1 MEIPVRNLGEKIRE
15 IIADRERSYHGKFSS
30 KLKQVFRSVGSVE
43 KAASNL
49 REAVGRAWGTLS
61 KPAEQ
66 HGARLS
72 EQVLEACRS
81 LAARRPEP
89 SYDELSKFQE
99 ELIQT
104 VRAIVKV
111 HDRYI
116 PSIVRTVKSE
126 SSTLEDSI
134 STLSQNITE
143 LGQALDSS
151 KLKELRLIE
160 EDADQ
165 LMGTA
170 QELSLKTDEI
180 EQTKEAIRRLQD
192 RGSALQEDLSTLG
205 RDRALKELDQIDQ
218 QARQKEAEILLL
230 LEPLLK
236 PLRKIDRSDNKA
248 LEGSSKVIVTKVV
261 ENPLASVVEIPASE
275 MRQLLISVYEL
286 LASDELLL
294 DQRRKRR
301 ASESIQVLQAGALDR
316 FREDHGILE
325 ANRQE
330 VLRQLKGSGLYD
342 KWLSVR
348 TQLDDLNIE
357 IKERRGR
364 ITELESQAARL
375 RTSVLAG
382 KKRIESALQEVLGE
396 QVSILL

>member
-1 MEIPVRNLGEKIRE
+1 MEIHVRNLGEKMRQ
-15 IIADRERSYHGKFSS
+15 IIADRERSYRGKFSS
-30 KLKQVFRSVGSVE
+30 ELKQVFRSVGSVE

-89 SYDELSKFQE
+89 SYDELRRFQE
-99 ELIQT
+99 ESIQT
-104 VRAIVKV
+104 IRAIVKV
-111 HDRYI
+111 YNRYV
-116 PSIVRTVKSE
+116 PSIIRAVKSE
-126 SSTLEDSI
+126 SSILEDSI
-134 STLSQNITE
+134 ATLSQNITE

-151 KLKELRLIE
+151 KLKELQLIA

-165 LMGTA
+165 LIGTA
-170 QELSLKTDEI
+170 QELSLKMDEI
-180 EQTKEAIRRLQD
+180 QQTKEAIRRLQD
-192 RGSALQEDLSTLG
+192 RGSALQDNLSTLG
-205 RDRALKELDQIDQ
+205 RDRALKELDQIEQ
-218 QARQKEAEILLL
+218 QARQKEAEILAL

-236 PLRKIDRSDNKA
+236 PLRKIDRADDKA
-248 LEGSSKVIVTKVV
+248 LEGSSKVIVNKIV
-261 ENPLASVVEIPASE
+261 ENPLASVLETPAGE
-275 MRQLLISVYEL
+275 MHQLLISVYEL
-286 LASDELLL
+286 LESDELLL

-301 ASESIQVLQAGALDR
+301 ASEAIQVLQAGALDR
-316 FREDHGILE
+316 FREDHGVLE
-325 ANRQE
+325 ANRRE

-348 TQLDDLNIE
+348 KQFADLRIE
-357 IKERRGR
+357 INERQGR
-364 ITELESQAARL
+364 ITELESQEARL

-382 KKRIESALQEVLGE
+382 KRRIESALQKVLGE

>member
-1 MEIPVRNLGEKIRE
+1 MEIPVRNLGEKMRQ
-15 IIADRERSYHGKFSS
+15 IIADRERSYRGKFSS
-30 KLKQVFRSVGSVE
+30 ELKQVFRSVGSVE

-72 EQVLEACRS
+72 EQVLDACRS

-89 SYDELSKFQE
+89 SYDELRRFQE
-99 ELIQT
+99 ESIQT
-104 VRAIVKV
+104 IRAIVKV
-111 HDRYI
+111 YNKYV
-116 PSIVRTVKSE
+116 PSIIRAVKSE
-126 SSTLEDSI
+126 SSILEDSI
-134 STLSQNITE
+134 ATLSQNITE

-151 KLKELRLIE
+151 KLKELQLIA

-165 LMGTA
+165 LIGTA
-170 QELSLKTDEI
+170 QELSLKMDEI
-180 EQTKEAIRRLQD
+180 QQTKEAVRRLQD
-192 RGSALQEDLSTLG
+192 RGSALQDNLSTLG
-205 RDRALKELDQIDQ
+205 RDRALKELDQIEQ
-218 QARQKEAEILLL
+218 QARQKEAEILAL

-236 PLRKIDRSDNKA
+236 PLRKIDRADDKT
-248 LEGSSKVIVTKVV
+248 LGGSSKTIVNKIV
-261 ENPLASVVEIPASE
+261 ENPLASVLETPAGE

-286 LASDELLL
+286 LESDELLL

-301 ASESIQVLQAGALDR
+301 ASEAIQVLQAGALDR
-316 FREDHGILE
+316 FREDHGVLE
-325 ANRQE
+325 ANRRE

-348 TQLDDLNIE
+348 RQFDDVRIE
-357 IKERRGR
+357 INERQGR
-364 ITELESQAARL
+364 ITELESQKARL
-375 RTSVLAG
+375 QTSVLAG
-382 KKRIESALQEVLGE
+382 KERIESALQEVLGE

>member
-1 MEIPVRNLGEKIRE
+1 MEIHVRNLGEKMRQ
-15 IIADRERSYHGKFSS
+15 IISDKERSYRGKFSS
-30 KLKQVFRSVGSVE
+30 KLKQVFRSIGSVE

-81 LAARRPEP
+81 LATRRPES
-89 SYDELSKFQE
+89 SYDELRRFQE
-99 ELIQT
+99 ESIQT
-104 VRAIVKV
+104 IRAIVKV
-111 HDRYI
+111 YNKYV
-116 PSIVRTVKSE
+116 PSIIRTVKSE

-134 STLSQNITE
+134 ATLSQNITE

-151 KLKELRLIE
+151 KLKELQLIA

-165 LMGTA
+165 LIGTA
-170 QELSLKTDEI
+170 QELGLKTDEI
-180 EQTKEAIRRLQD
+180 QQTKEAIRRLQD
-192 RGSALQEDLSTLG
+192 RGSALQDNLSTLG
-205 RDRALKELDQIDQ
+205 RDRALKELDQIEQ
-218 QARQKEAEILLL
+218 QARQKETEILAL

-236 PLRKIDRSDNKA
+236 PLRKIDRADDKA
-248 LEGSSKVIVTKVV
+248 LEGSSKAIVNKIV
-261 ENPLASVVEIPASE
+261 ENPLASVLETPAGE
-275 MRQLLISVYEL
+275 MHQLLISVYEL
-286 LASDELLL
+286 LESDELLL

-301 ASESIQVLQAGALDR
+301 ASEAIQVLQAGALDR
-316 FREDHGILE
+316 FREDHGVLE
-325 ANRQE
+325 ANRRE

-342 KWLSVR
+342 RWISVR
-348 TQLDDLNIE
+348 RQFDDLRME
-357 IKERRGR
+357 INERQGR
-364 ITELESQAARL
+364 ITELESQEARL

-382 KKRIESALQEVLGE
+382 KERIESALQEILGE

>member
-1 MEIPVRNLGEKIRE
+1 VEIPVRNLGEKMRQ
-15 IIADRERSYHGKFSS
+15 IIADRERSYRGKFSS
-30 KLKQVFRSVGSVE
+30 ELKQVFRSVGSVE

-72 EQVLEACRS
+72 EQVLDACRS

-89 SYDELSKFQE
+89 SYDELRRFQE
-99 ELIQT
+99 ESIQT
-104 VRAIVKV
+104 IRAIVKV
-111 HDRYI
+111 YNKYV
-116 PSIVRTVKSE
+116 PSIIRAVKSE
-126 SSTLEDSI
+126 SSILEDSI
-134 STLSQNITE
+134 ATLSQNITE

-151 KLKELRLIE
+151 KLKELQLIA
-160 EDADQ
+160 EDVDQ
-165 LMGTA
+165 LIGTA

-180 EQTKEAIRRLQD
+180 QQTKEAVRRLQD
-192 RGSALQEDLSTLG
+192 RGSALQDNLSTLG
-205 RDRALKELDQIDQ
+205 RDRALKELDQIEQ
-218 QARQKEAEILLL
+218 QARQKEAEILAL

-236 PLRKIDRSDNKA
+236 PLRKIDRADDKT
-248 LEGSSKVIVTKVV
+248 LGGSSKTIVNKIV
-261 ENPLASVVEIPASE
+261 ENPLASVLETPAGE

-286 LASDELLL
+286 LESDELLL

-301 ASESIQVLQAGALDR
+301 ASEAIQVLQAGALDR
-316 FREDHGILE
+316 FREDHGVLE
-325 ANRQE
+325 ANRRE

-348 TQLDDLNIE
+348 KQFADLRIE
-357 IKERRGR
+357 INERQGR
-364 ITELESQAARL
+364 ITELESQEARL

-382 KKRIESALQEVLGE
+382 KRRIESALQKVLGE

>member
-1 MEIPVRNLGEKIRE
+1 MRQ
-15 IIADRERSYHGKFSS
+15 IITDRERSYHGKFST

-43 KAASNL
+43 RAASNL
-49 REAVGRAWGTLS
+49 REAVGSAWGTLS

-72 EQVLEACRS
+72 EQVLGACRFLS
-81 LAARRPEP
+81 ARRPEP
-89 SYDELSKFQE
+89 SYDELRKFQE
-99 ELIQT
+99 ESIQT
-104 VRAIVKV
+104 VRAMVKA
-111 HDRYI
+111 HDRYM
-116 PSIVRTVKSE
+116 PSIIRTVKSE

-134 STLSQNITE
+134 ATLSQNITE
-143 LGQALDSS
+143 LGQALDGS
-151 KLKELRLIE
+151 KLKELQLIA

-165 LMGTA
+165 LIVTA
-170 QELSLKTDEI
+170 QELSLKTDEV

-192 RGSALQEDLSTLG
+192 RESALQENLSTLG

-218 QARQKEAEILLL
+218 QARQKEAEILAL

-236 PLRKIDRSDNKA
+236 PLRKIDRSDKA
-248 LEGSSKVIVTKVV
+248 LEGSSKGIVTKVV
-261 ENPLASVVEIPASE
+261 ENPLASVIETPASE
-275 MRQLLISVYEL
+275 MRQLLFSVYEL
-286 LASDELLL
+286 LANDALLL

-325 ANRQE
+325 ANRRE
-330 VLRQLKGSGLYD
+330 VLRQLKGSGIYD

-348 TQLDDLNIE
+348 TQLGDLTMEAN
-357 IKERRGR
+357 ERQSR
-364 ITELESQAARL
+364 ITELESQVTRL
-375 RTSVLAG
+375 RASVLAG
-382 KKRIESALQEVLGE
+382 KERIESALKKVLDE

>member
-1 MEIPVRNLGEKIRE
+1 MEIPVRNLGEKMRQ
-15 IIADRERSYHGKFSS
+15 IIADRERSYRGKFSS
-30 KLKQVFRSVGSVE
+30 ELKQVFRSVGSVE

-72 EQVLEACRS
+72 EQVLDACRS

-89 SYDELSKFQE
+89 SYDELRRFQE
-99 ELIQT
+99 ESIQT
-104 VRAIVKV
+104 IRAIVKV
-111 HDRYI
+111 YNKYV
-116 PSIVRTVKSE
+116 PSIIRAVKSE
-126 SSTLEDSI
+126 SSILEDSI
-134 STLSQNITE
+134 ATLSQNITE

-151 KLKELRLIE
+151 KLKELQLIA
-160 EDADQ
+160 EDVDQ
-165 LMGTA
+165 LIGTA

-180 EQTKEAIRRLQD
+180 QQTKEAVRRLQD
-192 RGSALQEDLSTLG
+192 RGSALQDNLSTLG
-205 RDRALKELDQIDQ
+205 RDRALKELDQIEQ
-218 QARQKEAEILLL
+218 QARQKEAEILAL

-236 PLRKIDRSDNKA
+236 PLRKIDRADDKT
-248 LEGSSKVIVTKVV
+248 LGGSSKTIVNKIV
-261 ENPLASVVEIPASE
+261 ENPLASVLETPAGE

-286 LASDELLL
+286 LESDELLL

-301 ASESIQVLQAGALDR
+301 ASEAIQVLQAGALDR
-316 FREDHGILE
+316 FREDHGVLE
-325 ANRQE
+325 ANRRE

-348 TQLDDLNIE
+348 KQFADLRIE
-357 IKERRGR
+357 INERQGR
-364 ITELESQAARL
+364 ITELESQEARL

-382 KKRIESALQEVLGE
+382 KRRIESALQKVLGE

>member
-1 MEIPVRNLGEKIRE
+1 VEIPVRNLGEKMRQIT
-15 IIADRERSYHGKFSS
+15 ADRGRSYRGKFSS
-30 KLKQVFRSVGSVE
+30 ELKQVFRSVGSVE

-49 REAVGRAWGTLS
+49 REGVGRAWGTLS

-89 SYDELSKFQE
+89 SYDELRRFQE
-99 ELIQT
+99 ESIQT
-104 VRAIVKV
+104 IRAIVKV
-111 HDRYI
+111 YNKYV
-116 PSIVRTVKSE
+116 PSIIRTVKSE

-134 STLSQNITE
+134 ATLSQNITE

-151 KLKELRLIE
+151 KLKELQLIA

-165 LMGTA
+165 LIGTA
-170 QELSLKTDEI
+170 QELSLKMDEI
-180 EQTKEAIRRLQD
+180 QQTKEAIRRLQD
-192 RGSALQEDLSTLG
+192 RGSALQDNLSTLG
-205 RDRALKELDQIDQ
+205 RDRTLKELDQIEQ
-218 QARQKEAEILLL
+218 QARKKEAEIIAL

-236 PLRKIDRSDNKA
+236 PLRKIDRADDKA
-248 LEGSSKVIVTKVV
+248 LEGSSKAIVNKIV
-261 ENPLASVVEIPASE
+261 ENPLASVLETPAGE
-275 MRQLLISVYEL
+275 MHQLLISVYDL
-286 LASDELLL
+286 LESDELLL

-301 ASESIQVLQAGALDR
+301 ASEAIQVLQAGALDR
-316 FREDHGILE
+316 FREDHGVLE
-325 ANRQE
+325 ANRRE

-348 TQLDDLNIE
+348 MQFDDVRIE
-357 IKERRGR
+357 INERQGR
-364 ITELESQAARL
+364 ITELESQKARFQ
-375 RTSVLAG
+375 TSVLAG
-382 KKRIESALQEVLGE
+382 KERIESALQEVLGE

>member
-1 MEIPVRNLGEKIRE
+1 VEIPVRNLGEKMRQ

-89 SYDELSKFQE
+89 SYDELRKFQE
-99 ELIQT
+99 ESIQT
-104 VRAIVKV
+104 IRAIVKV

-116 PSIVRTVKSE
+116 RSIIRTVKSE
-126 SSTLEDSI
+126 ASTLEDSI
-134 STLSQNITE
+134 ATLSQDITE

-151 KLKELRLIE
+151 ELKELQLIA

-192 RGSALQEDLSTLG
+192 RGSALQENLSTLG

-218 QARQKEAEILLL
+218 QARQKEAEILFL

-236 PLRKIDRSDNKA
+236 PLRKIERSDKA

-261 ENPLASVVEIPASE
+261 ENPLASVIEIPASE

-294 DQRRKRR
+294 DQRRKRK
-301 ASESIQVLQAGALDR
+301 ASESVQVLQAGALDR

-325 ANRQE
+325 ANRRE

-348 TQLDDLNIE
+348 TQLDDLNTE
-357 IKERRGR
+357 IKKRRGR
-364 ITELESQAARL
+364 ITELESQVARL
-375 RTSVLAG
+375 QTSVLAG
-382 KKRIESALQEVLGE
+382 KERIESALKKVLDE

>member
-1 MEIPVRNLGEKIRE
+1 MEIHVRNLGEKMRQ
-15 IIADRERSYHGKFSS
+15 IIADRERSYRGKFSS
-30 KLKQVFRSVGSVE
+30 ELKQVFRSVGSVE

-81 LAARRPEP
+81 LITRRPES
-89 SYDELSKFQE
+89 SYDELRRFQE
-99 ELIQT
+99 ESIQT
-104 VRAIVKV
+104 IRAIVKV
-111 HDRYI
+111 YNKYV
-116 PSIVRTVKSE
+116 PSIIRNVKSE

-134 STLSQNITE
+134 ATLSQNITE

-151 KLKELRLIE
+151 KLKELQLVA

-165 LMGTA
+165 LIGTA
-170 QELSLKTDEI
+170 QELSLKADEI
-180 EQTKEAIRRLQD
+180 QQTKEAISRLQD
-192 RGSALQEDLSTLG
+192 RESALQDNLSTLG
-205 RDRALKELDQIDQ
+205 RDRTLKELDQIEQ
-218 QARQKEAEILLL
+218 QARQKESEILAL

-236 PLRKIDRSDNKA
+236 PLRKIDRADDKA
-248 LEGSSKVIVTKVV
+248 LEGSSKVVVNKIV
-261 ENPLASVVEIPASE
+261 ENPLASVLETPAGE
-275 MRQLLISVYEL
+275 MHQLLISVYEL
-286 LASDELLL
+286 LESDELLL

-301 ASESIQVLQAGALDR
+301 AYEAIQVLQAGALDR
-316 FREDHGILE
+316 FREDHGVLE
-325 ANRQE
+325 ANRRE

-348 TQLDDLNIE
+348 RQFDDLRIE
-357 IKERRGR
+357 INERQGR
-364 ITELESQAARL
+364 ITELESQEARL

-382 KKRIESALQEVLGE
+382 KERIQSALQEVLDE
-396 QVSILL
+396 QVSIVL

>member
-1 MEIPVRNLGEKIRE
+1 MRQ
-15 IIADRERSYHGKFSS
+15 IITDRERSYHGKFSS
-30 KLKQVFRSVGSVE
+30 MLKQVFRSVGSVE
-43 KAASNL
+43 KSASNL

-89 SYDELSKFQE
+89 SYDELRKFQE
-99 ELIQT
+99 ESIQT
-104 VRAIVKV
+104 IRAIVKV
-111 HDRYI
+111 HDKYI
-116 PSIVRTVKSE
+116 PSIIRTVKSE
-126 SSTLEDSI
+126 SSTLENSI
-134 STLSQNITE
+134 ATLSQNITE

-151 KLKELRLIE
+151 KLKELQLIA
-160 EDADQ
+160 EDTDQ
-165 LMGTA
+165 LIGTA

-180 EQTKEAIRRLQD
+180 EQTKEAIKLLQD

-205 RDRALKELDQIDQ
+205 RDRALKELDQINQ
-218 QARQKEAEILLL
+218 QAQQKEAEILAL

-248 LEGSSKVIVTKVV
+248 LEGSSKAIVTKVV
-261 ENPLASVVEIPASE
+261 ENPLASVIEIPARE

-316 FREDHGILE
+316 FREDHGFLE
-325 ANRQE
+325 ANRRE

-342 KWLSVR
+342 RWFSVR
-348 TQLDDLNIE
+348 TQLDDLNME

-364 ITELESQAARL
+364 ITELESQVARL

-382 KKRIESALQEVLGE
+382 KERIESALKKVLDE

>member
-1 MEIPVRNLGEKIRE
+1 VEIPVRNLGEKIRE
-15 IIADRERSYHGKFSS
+15 IITDRERSYHRKFSS
-30 KLKQVFRSVGSVE
+30 KLKQVFRSIGSVE

-89 SYDELSKFQE
+89 SYHELRKFQE
-99 ELIQT
+99 ESIQT
-104 VRAIVKV
+104 IRAIVKV

-151 KLKELRLIE
+151 KLKELRLIA

-192 RGSALQEDLSTLG
+192 RGSALQEDLFTLG

-218 QARQKEAEILLL
+218 QARQKEAEIIAL

-261 ENPLASVVEIPASE
+261 ENPLASVIEIPASE

-316 FREDHGILE
+316 FREDYGILE
-325 ANRQE
+325 ANRRE

-342 KWLSVR
+342 RWLSVR
-348 TQLDDLNIE
+348 TQLADLNME

-364 ITELESQAARL
+364 ITELESQVARL

-382 KKRIESALQEVLGE
+382 KERIESALRKVLDE

>member
-1 MEIPVRNLGEKIRE
+1 VEIPVHNLGGKMRQIMT
-15 IIADRERSYHGKFSS
+15 DRERSYHGKFSS

-43 KAASNL
+43 RAASNL
-49 REAVGRAWGTLS
+49 REAVGLAWGTLS

-81 LAARRPEP
+81 LSARRPEP
-89 SYDELSKFQE
+89 SYDELRKFQE
-99 ELIQT
+99 ESIQT

-111 HDRYI
+111 YNKYV
-116 PSIVRTVKSE
+116 PSIIRTVKSE

-134 STLSQNITE
+134 ATLSQNITE

-151 KLKELRLIE
+151 KLKELQLIA

-165 LMGTA
+165 LIGTA

-180 EQTKEAIRRLQD
+180 QQTKEAIKRLQD
-192 RGSALQEDLSTLG
+192 RESALQDNLSALG
-205 RDRALKELDQIDQ
+205 RDRALKELDQIEQ
-218 QARQKEAEILLL
+218 QARQKEAEILAL

-236 PLRKIDRSDNKA
+236 PLRKIDRADDKA
-248 LEGSSKVIVTKVV
+248 LERSSKVIVNKIV
-261 ENPLASVVEIPASE
+261 ENPLASVLETPAGE
-275 MRQLLISVYEL
+275 MHQLLISVYEL
-286 LASDELLL
+286 LESDELLL

-301 ASESIQVLQAGALDR
+301 AYEAIQILQAGALDR
-316 FREDHGILE
+316 FREDHGVLE
-325 ANRQE
+325 ANRRE
-330 VLRQLKGSGLYD
+330 ALRQLKGSGLYD

-348 TQLDDLNIE
+348 RQFDDLRIE
-357 IKERRGR
+357 INERQGR
-364 ITELESQAARL
+364 ITELELQEARL
-375 RTSVLAG
+375 RISVLAG
-382 KKRIESALQEVLGE
+382 KERIESALQEVLGE

>member
-1 MEIPVRNLGEKIRE
+1 VEIPIRNLGEKMRQ
-15 IIADRERSYHGKFSS
+15 IITDRERSYHGKFST

-43 KAASNL
+43 RAASNL
-49 REAVGRAWGTLS
+49 REAVGSAWGTLS

-72 EQVLEACRS
+72 EQVLGACRFLS
-81 LAARRPEP
+81 ARRPEP
-89 SYDELSKFQE
+89 SYDELRKFQE
-99 ELIQT
+99 ESIQT
-104 VRAIVKV
+104 VRAMVKA
-111 HDRYI
+111 HDRYM
-116 PSIVRTVKSE
+116 PSIIRTVKSE

-134 STLSQNITE
+134 ATLSQNITE
-143 LGQALDSS
+143 LGQTLDGS
-151 KLKELRLIE
+151 KLKELQLIA

-165 LMGTA
+165 LIVTA
-170 QELSLKTDEI
+170 QELSLKTDEV

-192 RGSALQEDLSTLG
+192 RESALQENLSTLG

-218 QARQKEAEILLL
+218 QARQKEAEILAL

-236 PLRKIDRSDNKA
+236 PLRKIDRSDKA
-248 LEGSSKVIVTKVV
+248 LEGSSKGIVTKVV
-261 ENPLASVVEIPASE
+261 ENPLASVIETPASE
-275 MRQLLISVYEL
+275 MRQLLFSVYEL
-286 LASDELLL
+286 LANDALLL

-325 ANRQE
+325 ANRRE
-330 VLRQLKGSGLYD
+330 VLRQLKGSGIYD

-348 TQLDDLNIE
+348 TQLGDLITETN
-357 IKERRGR
+357 ERQSR
-364 ITELESQAARL
+364 ITELESQVTRL
-375 RTSVLAG
+375 RASVLAG
-382 KKRIESALQEVLGE
+382 KERIESALKKVLDE